1 MLNYLIRRLLYMV
14 PILLGVMF
22 ITFALFNVVNTPT
35 QMAYRILGPKA
46 SVQAINNW
54 LNNHGYLDAEG
65 KQLPTFFNW
74 THWKNPPRI
83 YIWKQ
88 QCFKSFPY
96 FKRTRVKIEWHKTLF
111 DSLYFR
117 SMGRFATFDLGTS
130 FATNEPVID
139 LIKRGAIPSL
149 CITLP
154 AFVVGLFLSLS
165 ASLLLVFVRDSL
177 IDRWGTVFCVAGMS
191 IPITVYVI
199 FGQWIAANLFNWFPA
214 FGFNMEGFSTV
225 RFIALPVVIMVVSG
239 LGVDVRMYRAIF
251 LEEVRS
257 EYIRT
262 AQAKGASHTRVLLVH
277 MLKNGMI
284 SIITLVVAAL
294 PFLIMGTLVLESFF
308 GIPGLGNLM
317 QNAIQTS
324 DFGVIQADVY
334 LGSLLYL
341 FGLLITDICYAA
353 VDPRIRLE

>member
-22 ITFALFNVVNTPT
+22 ITFALFNVVNTPR

-46 SVQAINNW
+46 SVQAIDNW
-54 LNNHGYLDAEG
+54 LNNHGYVDKEG
-65 KQLPTFFNW
+65 KELPTFFN
-74 THWKNPPRI
+74 TAPGKNP
-83 YIWKQ
+83 
-88 QCFKSFPY
+88 
-96 FKRTRVKIEWHKTLF
+96 F

-117 SMGRFATFDLGTS
+117 SMKRFATFDMGRS
-130 FATNEPVID
+130 FATDEPVMTMIR
-139 LIKRGAIPSL
+139 RGALPSL

-154 AFVVGLFLSLS
+154 AFVVGLFLALS

-177 IDRWGTVFCVAGMS
+177 IDRWGTVLCVASMS

-199 FGQWIAANLFNWFPA
+199 YGQLVAAKIFPWFPA
-214 FGFNMEGFSTV
+214 FGFNLEGFSTV
-225 RFIALPVVIMVVSG
+225 RFIALPVVIMLISG
-239 LGVDVRMYRAIF
+239 LGADVRMYRAIF
-251 LEEVRS
+251 LEEVRA

-262 AQAKGASHTRVLLVH
+262 AQAKGASHARVLLVH

-284 SIITLVVAAL
+284 SVITLVVAAL

-317 QNAIQTS
+317 TNAIQTS

-341 FGLLITDICYAA
+341 FGLLATDICYAA
-353 VDPRIRLE
+353 VDPRIRLQ